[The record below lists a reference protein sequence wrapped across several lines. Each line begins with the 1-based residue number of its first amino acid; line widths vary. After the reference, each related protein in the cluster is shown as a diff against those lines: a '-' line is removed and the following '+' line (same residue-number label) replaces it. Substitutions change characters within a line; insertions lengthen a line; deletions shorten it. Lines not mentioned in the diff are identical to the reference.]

1 MKAKR
6 FKNDLGQT
14 EQQCKWRPPRRSTCI
29 LPRRSVMSYGVNVD
43 AKCNFTDA
51 RQKSAAFPA
60 PVFKQLA
67 NAEQ

>member
-1 MKAKR
+1 
-6 FKNDLGQT
+6 
-14 EQQCKWRPPRRSTCI
+14 
-29 LPRRSVMSYGVNVD
+29 MSYGVTVD

-51 RQKSAAFPA
+51 SQKSVAFPA